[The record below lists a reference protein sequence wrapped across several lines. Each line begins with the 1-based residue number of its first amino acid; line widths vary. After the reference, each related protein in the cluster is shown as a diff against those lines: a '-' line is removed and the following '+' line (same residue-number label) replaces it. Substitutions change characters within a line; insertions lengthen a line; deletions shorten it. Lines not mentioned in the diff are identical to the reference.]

1 MRKEL
6 FSENESNNEDY
17 VTARRLLDLTLDLNA
32 AHIKTHNLQFD
43 SNPLKRLF
51 RSRFETFIRTR
62 KPLLRLSLE
71 FKRIRLIYEEIHW

>member
-1 MRKEL
+1 MYKEL
-6 FSENESNNEDY
+6 FSENEGNHEEY

-43 SNPLKRLF
+43 SNPFTRVF

-71 FKRIRLIYEEIHW
+71 FKRLRLVYEEIHW